1 MPPELRK
8 IEEENSLP
16 LFFLDRISAAPKKLT
31 KRSSIIIFVPVC
43 AIELCRVVTNGEGR
57 KGNRRRSR
65 VYILVEEKERE
76 RELYRGLM
84 YDGDKEESVA
94 GF

>member
-8 IEEENSLP
+8 IEEENFLP
-16 LFFLDRISAAPKKLT
+16 FLFLGLPFVASSS
-31 KRSSIIIFVPVC
+31 SSIIIFVPVC
-43 AIELCRVVTNGEGR
+43 AIELCRVVTNGEGK